1 MLNCSYV
8 EFATVFVWDLEEELG
23 CRPSGRRIFVVRGCL
38 GFGFADT
45 LLDLNYVDG
54 EGCLKLKDLQSP
66 VLFVC
71 ESQSGAA
78 IYHDTDF
85 LCSEFLCTS
94 RCLFCCQ
101 DKEGLACSSPHNH
114 GTFAI
119 HTGGLRCILQ
129 QIVLCYMIFNVG
141 GSAYFAIATGFSV
154 MFSFPL

>member
-23 CRPSGRRIFVVRGCL
+23 CRPSGLRIFVVRGCL

-66 VLFVC
+66 VIFVC

-85 LCSEFLCTS
+85 LCSV
-94 RCLFCCQ
+94 
-101 DKEGLACSSPHNH
+101 K
-114 GTFAI
+114 
-119 HTGGLRCILQ
+119 
-129 QIVLCYMIFNVG
+129 VG
-141 GSAYFAIATGFSV
+141 
-154 MFSFPL
+154 